1 MTDIDRLDDAAVIE
15 IYESY
20 AVNGLEP
27 AEVADEMDIDLAD
40 VHEAI
45 AYYYRNSDELME
57 LRDISSRISGRTDGW
72 EALGEIDA

>member
-20 AVNGLEP
+20 AVNGLAP

-57 LRDISSRISGRTDGW
+57 LRDISSHISGRTDG
-72 EALGEIDA
+72 